1 MPLLARI
8 TLCGLVGVLTIAQIG
23 CNMVPQRNLQQ
34 SQLRTRQLYNQNK
47 SLAVEKSQLDKMA
60 ADLAAQRQQI
70 EQQNNS
76 LRSDLNVA
84 NQRMENLNDERAKLQ
99 QRYVSL
105 LKQSND
111 QTNPLTDQLT
121 ERMKRLAAQY
131 PGFEFDPRTG
141 VSKFQDD
148 ILFTSGSA
156 QLRTD
161 AQPILRDFA
170 SIMNDPGA
178 QELNILVVG
187 HTDDVPIGK
196 KATKS
201 KHATNW
207 HLSTDRANSVLLTLA
222 KNNIKDSR
230 MGAAGYGKNQPLVP
244 NVDEASR
251 QRNRRVEIFV
261 LAPDAIVAGWDPG
274 TTERR

>member
-1 MPLLARI
+1 MPLSVRI
-8 TLCGLVGVLTIAQIG
+8 TLSSLVGLLLVAQTG
-23 CNMVPQRNLQQ
+23 CNMAPRRNLQQ

-47 SLAVEKSQLDKMA
+47 TLAMDKAQLDRMA

-70 EQQNNS
+70 EQQNDS
-76 LRSDLNVA
+76 LQSNLDVA
-84 NQRMENLNDERAKLQ
+84 NQRLENLNAERSQLQ

-105 LKQSND
+105 LKQSKD
-111 QTNPLTDQLT
+111 QTNPLSDQLT
-121 ERMKRLAAQY
+121 ERMKRLAEKY

-141 VSKFQDD
+141 VSKFHDD

-156 QLRTD
+156 QLRSQ

-178 QELNILVVG
+178 QELNILAVG

-196 KATKS
+196 KRTKS
-201 KHATNW
+201 KHETNQ

-222 KNNIKDSR
+222 KFGVNDSR

-244 NVDEASR
+244 NIDEASR

-261 LAPDAIVAGWDPG
+261 LAPDAVVAGWDPG

>member
-1 MPLLARI
+1 MPMSVRI
-8 TLCGLVGVLTIAQIG
+8 TLCSLVSLCAIAQSG
-23 CNMVPQRNLQQ
+23 CNMVPQRNLRQ

-47 SLAVEKSQLDKMA
+47 SLATEKSQLDQMA

-70 EQQNNS
+70 QQQNQS
-76 LRSDLNVA
+76 LQSDLNVA
-84 NQRMENLNDERAKLQ
+84 TKRLENLNAERSQLQ

-105 LKQSND
+105 LNQSKD

-121 ERMKRLAAQY
+121 ERMKRLAAKY

-141 VSKFQDD
+141 VSKFHDD
-148 ILFTSGSA
+148 IFFTSGSA
-156 QLRTD
+156 QLRKE
-161 AQPILRDFA
+161 ARPILQDFA
-170 SIMNDPGA
+170 AIMNDPGA
-178 QELNILVVG
+178 QELNILAVG

-196 KATKS
+196 KHTKS
-201 KHATNW
+201 KHPTNL
-207 HLSTDRANSVLLTLA
+207 HLSTNRAGAVVMVL
-222 KNNIKDSR
+222 KDFGIKDTR

-261 LAPDAIVAGWDPG
+261 LAPDAVVAGWDPV
-274 TTERR
+274 TSERR